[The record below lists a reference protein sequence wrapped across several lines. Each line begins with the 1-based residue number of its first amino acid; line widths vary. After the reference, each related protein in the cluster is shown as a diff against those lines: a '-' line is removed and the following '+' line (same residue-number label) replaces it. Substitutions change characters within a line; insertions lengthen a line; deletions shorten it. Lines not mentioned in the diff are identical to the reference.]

1 MTRVIALSC
10 AVCARRERLFA
21 CQVPMRLTD
30 FIVSTKSRVKP
41 RSNLTESQNLR
52 SGGADYITEAQR
64 ANK

>member
-1 MTRVIALSC
+1 
-10 AVCARRERLFA
+10 
-21 CQVPMRLTD
+21 MRLTD